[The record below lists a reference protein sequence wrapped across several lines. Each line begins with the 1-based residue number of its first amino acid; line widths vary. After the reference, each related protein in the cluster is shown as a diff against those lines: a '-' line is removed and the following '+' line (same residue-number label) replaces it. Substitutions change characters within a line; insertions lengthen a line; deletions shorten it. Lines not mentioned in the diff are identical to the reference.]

1 MSESVLPKRWWLL
14 PLLIAIVLIGGII
27 TAWQVSEVAR
37 ELLAKS
43 FFTIAGTLATP
54 FILETSFAIG
64 GLVLVFNEWRRL
76 KAGPDWVEMEV
87 RTEAKKEPGNT
98 ADS

>member
-1 MSESVLPKRWWLL
+1 V
-14 PLLIAIVLIGGII
+14 
-27 TAWQVSEVAR
+27 
-37 ELLAKS
+37 
-43 FFTIAGTLATP
+43 
-54 FILETSFAIG
+54 
-64 GLVLVFNEWRRL
+64 LVLVFNEWRRL